1 MSRRARPG
9 GDSTW
14 REAVL
19 DHLPPAISLGLE
31 RVAYRVR
38 DKVLV
43 VALARPPVNAID
55 HPMIDAIHAA
65 LRAAEADTVVRAVI
79 LTSDLPGM
87 FRGDDEYPICHDE
100 ADDRRDQ
107 WPRPWRGHDLGD
119 YQ

>member
-19 DHLPPAISLGLE
+19 DHLRPAISLGLE
-31 RVAYRVR
+31 FTMSSFDRVAYRVR
-38 DKVLV
+38 DKVVV

-79 LTSDLPGM
+79 LTSDLPG
-87 FRGDDEYPICHDE
+87 CS
-100 ADDRRDQ
+100 AAA
-107 WPRPWRGHDLGD
+107 WTCA
-119 YQ
+119 